1 MSFLSSWGGQLPRP
15 PPASE
20 PVLATAVILFRDG
33 PGGREV
39 FLVRRGIERRFAG
52 GFHAF
57 PGGRI
62 DPEDREVAVEG
73 ATGEAALLVA
83 CAAREL
89 FEETG
94 VLLARGAGRLSAEA
108 RAAARRALLDGALG
122 FRKFLAVNQL
132 ALFAA
137 PFVPAGRW
145 VTPEHLPLRY
155 DARLFLVRLGP
166 DDRAEVWPGELADGE
181 LVPARA
187 ALARWERGDLLFYP
201 PNLHGVRTLARA
213 GEPDLAA
220 LRDPPL
226 AARRRVEYQGGFLQV
241 ALRTPTLPPASHTNA
256 WLVPDEGGVAVVDPG
271 APDPRDQ
278 EELLDLLEALAAE
291 GKPLRAIWLTHA
303 HPDHVGA
310 VGALVAR
317 YGVVVRA
324 HRLAAPKVAA
334 PIVPLRDGDL
344 LGGRFRVL
352 ETPGHARE
360 HLAFLDELSAAV
372 LCGDLLSTLSTIV
385 VDPPEGDMLEYVR
398 QLERL
403 RALGPRT
410 LYPAHGPPAPAGAA
424 RVASYLA
431 HRHAREAQVVAA
443 LEPGGPLEDI
453 TSRAY
458 ADTPPALHPIASRS
472 CLASLEKLAR
482 EGRATFEDGVWG
494 LPRISVPRS
503 LESHAPAH
511 PPAR

>member
-1 MSFLSSWGGQLPRP
+1 MSFVSLAGALP
-15 PPASE
+15 PPPPPSE
-20 PVLATAVILFRDG
+20 PVVATAVILFRDG
-33 PGGREV
+33 PDGREV
-39 FLVRRGIERRFAG
+39 FLVRRGVERRFAG

-57 PGGRI
+57 PGGRL
-62 DPEDREVAVEG
+62 DPEDRDVPVEG
-73 ATGEAALLVA
+73 ASGEAAALVA

-94 VLLARGAGRLSAEA
+94 LLIARGAGRLSAEA
-108 RAAARRALLDGALG
+108 RATARRGLLEGALA
-122 FRKFLAVNQL
+122 FRDFLAANRL
-132 ALFAA
+132 ALEAA

-155 DARLFLVRLGP
+155 DARLFLVRLRP
-166 DDRAEVWPGELADGE
+166 DDRPEVWPGELADGE
-181 LVPARA
+181 LVQAHR
-187 ALARWERGDLLFYP
+187 ALARWEKGDLLLYP
-201 PNLHGVRTLARA
+201 PNLHGVRTVARP

-241 ALRTPTLPPASHTNA
+241 ALRTPTLPPAAHTNA
-256 WLVPDEGGVAVVDPG
+256 WVVPDEGGVAVVDPG

-278 EELLDLLEALAAE
+278 AELLALLDALAGE

-310 VGALVAR
+310 VAALVAR
-317 YGVVVRA
+317 HRVPVRA
-324 HRLAAPKVAA
+324 HPLAAPRVAA
-334 PIVPLRDGDL
+334 PVVPLRDGDL

-352 ETPGHARE
+352 ATPGHARE
-360 HLAFLDELSAAV
+360 HLAFLDEESAAV

-403 RALGPRT
+403 RAIGPRT
-410 LYPAHGPPAPAGAA
+410 LYPAHGPPAPAGTARLAA
-424 RVASYLA
+424 YVA
-431 HRHAREAQVVAA
+431 HRHARERQVLAA
-443 LEPGGPLEDI
+443 LEPGGALEEV
-453 TSRAY
+453 TARAY
-458 ADTPPALHPIASRS
+458 ADTPSVLHPIAARS

-482 EGRATFEDGVWG
+482 EGRASFEGGVWRR
-494 LPRISVPRS
+494 PRIFVSDPP
-503 LESHAPAH
+503 ESHAQAR
-511 PPAR
+511 PPAP